1 MSKITRA
8 EAIEQ
13 AKLLKALIELA
24 EVSIILDTFFNAFLH
39 KTVHK
44 PDGMWYLHGNF
55 NLGGTLSGRL
65 SSSKINLQN
74 LPSTGSKYASIVKQ
88 CFVAPDGWL
97 LSGADFNSLE
107 DMISALTTK
116 DPNKLKV
123 YIDGYDGHCL
133 RAYAYYGDQMPDIVE
148 TVDSI
153 NSIAKKYKPLRQASK
168 GPTFALTYQGT
179 WHTLVN
185 NLGLPKDKAQMIED
199 RYHTLYEVSDK
210 WVQDKLNQAC
220 KDGYVT
226 LAFGLRLRTPI
237 LAQTIL
243 NKTNTPYEAAA
254 EGRTAGN
261 ALGQS
266 YGMLNNRAAIEFRRR
281 LMASPFKYD
290 ILPISHIHDAQ
301 YFLVR
306 DNLDTIHWY
315 NKNLTECMAWQEL
328 PEIQHNQVKIGGECE
343 IYYPDWS
350 KPTGIPVNADHAELE
365 SLIKKAKAH
374 E

>member
-1 MSKITRA
+1 MSKLTKA

-13 AKLLKALIELA
+13 AKILQALIELA
-24 EVSIILDTFFNAFLH
+24 EVSIILDTFVSAFVQR
-39 KTVHK
+39 TVK
-44 PDGMWYLHGNF
+44 KADGMWYLHGNF

-74 LPSTGSKYASIVKQ
+74 LPSTGSKYAKIIKQ
-88 CFVAPDGWL
+88 CFKAPPGWFMT
-97 LSGADFNSLE
+97 GADFNSLE

-123 YIDGYDGHCL
+123 YTDGYDGHCL

-185 NLGLPKDKAQMIED
+185 NLGLPKDKAQMIEE
-199 RYHTLYEVSDK
+199 RYHELYEVSDK
-210 WVQDKLNQAC
+210 WVQDRLEKATQ
-220 KDGYVT
+220 DGFVT
-226 LAFGLRLRTPI
+226 IAFGLRLRTPI
-237 LAQTIL
+237 LSQTIL
-243 NKTNTPYEAAA
+243 NKANTPYEASA

-261 ALGQS
+261 AMGQS
-266 YGMLNNRAAIEFRRR
+266 YGMLNNRAAIEFQER
-281 LMASPFKYD
+281 LLASQYWRD

-301 YFLVR
+301 YFLIRQVPEV
-306 DNLDTIHWY
+306 IEWY
-315 NKNLTECMAWQEL
+315 NKNLVECMAWQKL
-328 PEIQHNQVKIGGECE
+328 PEIQHDTVKIGGECE
-343 IYYPDWS
+343 IFYPSWAEGN
-350 KPTGIPVNADHAELE
+350 TIPNGAQLDEVKSLVEEL
-365 SLIKKAKAH
+365 LT
-374 E
+374 

>member
-1 MSKITRA
+1 MSNITKA

-13 AKLLKALIELA
+13 VKLLQALIELA
-24 EVSIILDTFFNAFLH
+24 EVSIILDTFVNAFVN
-39 KTVHK
+39 KTVQK
-44 PDGMWYLHGNF
+44 QDGMWYLHGNF

-74 LPSTGSKYASIVKQ
+74 LPSTGSKYAAIVKS
-88 CFVAPDGWL
+88 CFQAPPGWL
-97 LSGADFNSLE
+97 FSGADFNSLE

-123 YIDGYDGHCL
+123 YTDGYDGHCL

-185 NLGLPKDKAQMIED
+185 NLGLPKDKAEAIEE
-199 RYHTLYEVSDK
+199 RYHELYEVSDK
-210 WVQDKLNQAC
+210 WVQDRLEQAC

-226 LAFGLRLRTPI
+226 IAFGLRLRTPI
-237 LAQTIL
+237 LARTIL
-243 NKTNTPYEAAA
+243 GKKNTPYEASA

-261 ALGQS
+261 AMGQS
-266 YGMLNNRAAIEFRRR
+266 YGMLNNRAAIEFQER
-281 LMASPFKYD
+281 LLASPYRYD

-306 DNLDTIHWY
+306 DDPDVVKWY
-315 NKNLTECMAWQEL
+315 NDNLTECMAWQEL
-328 PEIQHNQVKIGGECE
+328 PEIQHDEVKIGGECE
-343 IYYPDWS
+343 IFHPDWS
-350 KPTGIPVNADHAELE
+350 KGKAIPVNLNTAEIGDFIRQVK
-365 SLIKKAKAH
+365 S
-374 E
+374 